1 MSTARELALLSVKDR
16 DPKLT
21 DQVTAVCLLCG
32 NELNKRFGYVVKCCR
47 NSRRRYRCRPCSNKE
62 ISSRSS
68 VKEKIA
74 RTKSMNQEYISTT
87 FKNLWK
93 DKEYRNKVM
102 MGSKKAARTTAGIEQ
117 RRQQAIKAWRDSNYR
132 DRVSSKSREN
142 YSFEFTDDIRKKLS
156 EATKRQWRDPE
167 YRTKM
172 VKILADASSKSP
184 RVSSIQLRLYAILD
198 GLRIGYHREYN
209 DRPDDTQCRIGPYSF
224 DCVIPKE
231 MGPDILIECQ
241 GDYWHNLPE
250 NKTRDARKAAYVFK
264 NYKDSYALEYI
275 WEHEFKDAS
284 AVKTRLH
291 ELVDG
296 EVYVN

>member
-1 MSTARELALLSVKDR
+1 MQRNEPNYKDI
-16 DPKLT
+16 LGF
-21 DQVTAVCLLCG
+21 QAEV
-32 NELNKRFGYVVKCCR
+32 E
-47 NSRRRYRCRPCSNKE
+47 KE
-62 ISSRSS
+62 I
-68 VKEKIA
+68 V
-74 RTKSMNQEYISTT
+74 YI
-87 FKNLWK
+87 L
-93 DKEYRNKVM
+93 
-102 MGSKKAARTTAGIEQ
+102 
-117 RRQQAIKAWRDSNYR
+117 KAWEDCNNSKVILFIDDL
-132 DRVSSKSREN
+132 DRA
-142 YSFEFTDDIRKKLS
+142 DIS
-156 EATKRQWRDPE
+156 D
-167 YRTKM
+167 M
-172 VKILADASSKSP
+172 VK
-184 RVSSIQLRLYAILD
+184 ILD

-296 EVYVN
+296 EVYVDYGAIGCFNFYNRSGP